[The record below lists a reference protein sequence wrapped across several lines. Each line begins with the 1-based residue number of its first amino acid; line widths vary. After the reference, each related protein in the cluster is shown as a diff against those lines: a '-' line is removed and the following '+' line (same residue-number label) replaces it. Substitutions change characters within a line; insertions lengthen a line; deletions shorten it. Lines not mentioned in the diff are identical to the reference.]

1 MKCAIIGLGEF
12 GRALATGLARAGAE
26 VVAMD
31 KSMARVAAVKDQVA
45 VAVQLD
51 VMQREAL
58 EAQGLEQMD
67 AVVAAIGDHFESQV
81 LAVVHARS
89 LGVPRILARASSADH
104 RRVLEA
110 VGAHEVF
117 NPEEEAAR
125 LLIQRLTISNI
136 KSYFELAEGFSVVEV
151 QTPEGMVGKTLR
163 ELDLRRRHRL
173 NLVALKRVRRNEAGQ
188 EEVVEFTP
196 VPAPD
201 VTLEP
206 DHVLALAGSV
216 VDLAAFMGE

>member
-12 GRALATGLARAGAE
+12 GRALAVGLGRAGAE
-26 VVAMD
+26 VLAMD
-31 KSMARVAAVKDQVA
+31 RNMARVESVKDQVA

-58 EAQGLEQMD
+58 EAQGVEHMD
-67 AVVAAIGDHFESQV
+67 AVVAAIGDHFEAQV

-89 LGVPRILARASSADH
+89 LGVPRILARATSADH

-151 QTPEGMVGKTLR
+151 QTPESMVGRTLR

-173 NLVALKRVRRNEAGQ
+173 NLVALKRVQRNEAGRD
-188 EEVVEFTP
+188 ELLEFTP
-196 VPAPD
+196 VPPPD
-201 VTLEP
+201 LRLEA
-206 DHVLALAGSV
+206 DHILALAGSV
-216 VDLAAFMGE
+216 VDLAAFMGT